1 MFDELIFG
9 RQGDLGNFRVPH
21 SKFQTVPLDP
31 LFLPFRCTFSM
42 VSYGNWHDKY
52 NPHGIIPHWSPDDA
66 QRPFESISGPENAL
80 QASSERPLPKSG
92 KVIDNGDLFSFP

>member
-1 MFDELIFG
+1 MFSELIFG

-31 LFLPFRCTFSM
+31 LFLPSQCAFSM
-42 VSYGNWHDKY
+42 VSYENWHDKY
-52 NPHGIIPHWSPDDA
+52 DPHGIIPPWSPDNA
-66 QRPFESISGPENAL
+66 RRPFESISGPENAL
-80 QASSERPLPKSG
+80 QASSERPLPKSE